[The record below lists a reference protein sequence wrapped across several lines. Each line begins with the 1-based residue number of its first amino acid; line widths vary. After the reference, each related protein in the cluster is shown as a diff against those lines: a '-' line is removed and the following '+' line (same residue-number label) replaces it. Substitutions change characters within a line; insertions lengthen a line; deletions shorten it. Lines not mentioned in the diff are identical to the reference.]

1 MRWAVGI
8 LAAGLI
14 VGFVLCAVS
23 ELNFSDILKE
33 SGIMALGFSWMIGYS
48 LHGVPWLLCRS
59 YFWSGIRPQALNY
72 LTEHTGLAD

>member
-1 MRWAVGI
+1 MRWAVGT
-8 LAAGLI
+8 LATGLI

-48 LHGVPWLLCRS
+48 LHGVAVVAVPILFLVRNKTTS
-59 YFWSGIRPQALNY
+59 AKLP
-72 LTEHTGLAD
+72 D